1 MTITYN
7 ALSGALAAQ
16 TALNTVSQN
25 IANSQTKGYT
35 RQGALLQAVATDS
48 GSISPGNG
56 VQVGSL
62 LRFSDSYKL
71 QQMWRSNSELGY
83 REQSQPYL
91 TQMETV
97 MSGTKSSLSYGIDN
111 FFQAVHAASVDP
123 TSSPLR
129 QAVITSADSMAQQF
143 NSIYNVTA
151 NQVVSIQQQQSAIL
165 PSLNESLAS
174 IAALNKQI
182 VSVGVGG
189 TNTSALLDQ
198 REQLIDTVSRQVGV
212 EVVNNPDGSVNVSLK
227 SGQPLVVGF
236 ASSTLNFASKVVPV
250 DPADPG
256 GASQTVS
263 VLQLNYQNTKFPLD
277 ETSVGGQ
284 LGGLGNYKVNILQ
297 PLQTSIK
304 EIAEQLSKQVND
316 VLVAGFKSDG
326 SAGEEMLVF
335 NPASATGLLE
345 VKAGFKSTDLAFSS
359 DGTPGDSGN
368 LQNLV
373 DIKGKKITLTSLGE
387 VQLGDAD
394 TQLVGKLGID
404 SQQNKALLTTA
415 TTIRS
420 QAEDDWKSTS
430 AVNTDEEAIN
440 LMEFQNMY
448 QANMKVIAVANT
460 LFDATLQ
467 MFG

>member
-1 MTITYN
+1 MSISNN

-16 TALNTVSQN
+16 AALNTVSQN
-25 IANSQTKGYT
+25 IANAQTKGYT
-35 RQGALLQAVATDS
+35 RQGALLQSVAPDA
-48 GSISPGNG
+48 GNLSPGSG
-56 VQVGSL
+56 VQVGLL

-71 QQMWRSNSELGY
+71 QQMWRSNSEQGY
-83 REQSQPYL
+83 REQVQPYL

-97 MSGTKSSLSYGIDN
+97 MSGSKSSLSYGIDT
-111 FFQAVHAASVDP
+111 FFKALNAAGVDP

-129 QAVITSADSMAQQF
+129 QQVITAADSMAQQF
-143 NSIYNVTA
+143 NSIYSVTA
-151 NQVVSIQQQQSAIL
+151 NQVVSVQQQQSAIL

-189 TNTSALLDQ
+189 TNTSALKDQ
-198 REQLIDTVSRQVGV
+198 REQLIDGVARQVGV
-212 EVVNNPDGSVNVSLK
+212 EVVSNPDGSVNISLK

-236 ASSTLNFASKVVPV
+236 GASTLSFASKSVPNPD
-250 DPADPG
+250 DPTGDPI
-256 GASQTVS
+256 TVPT
-263 VLQLNYQNTKFPLD
+263 LMLNYQNTKFPLD
-277 ETSVGGQ
+277 EAQVGGQ
-284 LGGLGNYKVNILQ
+284 LGGLGNYKNDILL
-297 PLQTSIK
+297 PLQTSIR
-304 EIAEQLSKQVND
+304 EIAEQMSNKVNT
-316 VLVAGFKSDG
+316 VLENGTKSDG
-326 SAGEEMLVF
+326 TQGVALLAF
-335 NPASATGLLE
+335 NPQSATGLLA
-345 VKAGFKSTDLAFSS
+345 VADGFKTTDLAFAKDS
-359 DGTPGDSGN
+359 TPGDSSN
-368 LQNLV
+368 LQDLV
-373 DIKGKKITLTSLGE
+373 DIKGQKINLTALGE
-387 VQLGDAD
+387 VLLGDAD
-394 TQLVGKLGID
+394 TQIVGKLGID
-404 SQQNKALLTTA
+404 SQQNKALLATA

>member
-1 MTITYN
+1 MTISYN

-16 TALNTVSQN
+16 AALNTVSQN

-35 RQGALLQAVATDS
+35 RQGALLQAIATDA
-48 GSISPGNG
+48 GNLSPGNG

-71 QQMWRSNSELGY
+71 QQMWRANSELGY
-83 REQSQPYL
+83 RSQVQPYL

-97 MSGTKSSLSYGIDN
+97 MSASKSSLSYGMDN
-111 FFQAVHAASVDP
+111 FFAALNAAGVDP

-129 QAVITSADSMAQQF
+129 QAVITAADSMSQQF

-151 NQVVSIQQQQSAIL
+151 NQAISVQQQQTAIL
-165 PSLNESLAS
+165 PSLNQSLAS

-198 REQLIDTVSRQVGV
+198 REQLIDTVSAQVGV

-236 ASSTLNFASKVVPV
+236 ASSTLNFTSKSVV
-250 DPADPG
+250 DPADPT
-256 GASQTVS
+256 ADPVVMQ
-263 VLQLNYQNTKFPLD
+263 VLTLNYQNVKFPLD
-277 ETSVGGQ
+277 ETAVGGQ
-284 LGGLGNYKVNILQ
+284 LGGLGSYKQNTLL

-304 EIAEQLSKQVND
+304 EIAKQMTDKINAA
-316 VLVAGFKSDG
+316 LTTGMKSDG
-326 SAGEEMLVF
+326 TPGDPLLVF
-335 NPASATGLLE
+335 NPVSATGLLQI
-345 VKAGFKSTDLAFSS
+345 ADNFKTTDLAFSS

-368 LQNLV
+368 LQNLI
-373 DIKGKKITLTSLGE
+373 DIKGQPITLTTLGS
-387 VQLGDAD
+387 VLLGDAD

-404 SQQNKALLTTA
+404 SQQNKAQLATA

-420 QAEDDWKSTS
+420 QSEDDWKSTS

-460 LFDATLQ
+460 LFDSTLQ
-467 MFG
+467 MFN

>member
-1 MTITYN
+1 MSISNN

-16 TALNTVSQN
+16 AALNTVSQN
-25 IANSQTKGYT
+25 IANAQTKGYT
-35 RQGALLQAVATDS
+35 RQGALLQAVAPDA
-48 GSISPGNG
+48 GNLSPGSG
-56 VQVGSL
+56 VQVGLL

-71 QQMWRSNSELGY
+71 QQMWRSNSEQGY
-83 REQSQPYL
+83 REQVQPYL

-97 MSGTKSSLSYGIDN
+97 MSGSKSSLSYGIDT
-111 FFQAVHAASVDP
+111 FFKALNAAGVDP

-129 QAVITSADSMAQQF
+129 QQVITAADSMAQQF
-143 NSIYNVTA
+143 NSIYSVTA
-151 NQVVSIQQQQSAIL
+151 NQVVSVQQQQSAIL

-182 VSVGVGG
+182 VAVGVSG
-189 TNTSALLDQ
+189 TNTSALRDQ
-198 REQLIDTVSRQVGV
+198 REQLIDGVARQVGV

-227 SGQPLVVGF
+227 SGQPLVAGF
-236 ASSTLNFASKVVPV
+236 AAATLNFSSKTEPL

-256 GASQTVS
+256 GPTRTVS
-263 VLQLNYQNTKFPLD
+263 VLMLNYQNTKFPLD
-277 ETSVGGQ
+277 EAQVGGQ
-284 LGGLGNYKVNILQ
+284 LGGLGNYKNTTLL
-297 PLQTSIK
+297 PLQTSIR
-304 EIAEQLSKQVND
+304 EIAEQMSAKVNTA
-316 VLVAGFKSDG
+316 LKNGTKSDG
-326 SAGEEMLVF
+326 TQGTELLVF
-335 NPASATGLLE
+335 NPESATGLLA
-345 VKAGFKSTDLAFSS
+345 VADGFKTTDLAFAK
-359 DGTPGDSGN
+359 DGTPGDSSN
-368 LQNLV
+368 LQDLV
-373 DIKGKKITLTSLGE
+373 DIKGQKITLTGLGD
-387 VQLGDAD
+387 VLLGDAD
-394 TQLVGKLGID
+394 TQIVGKLGID
-404 SQQNKALLTTA
+404 SQQNKALLATA